1 MLIHPV
7 RVDWSTVMVEI
18 VRLYSVLYLWGFFLL
33 LQQLQCHSPFFIC
46 VDSTFAVASDFTP
59 GCGSCL
65 RMLCERRGK
74 AELDS
79 RLRGGKA
86 SLGQIGHGLSVRQ
99 AKINTH

>member
-1 MLIHPV
+1 
-7 RVDWSTVMVEI
+7 MV
-18 VRLYSVLYLWGFFLL
+18 FFLL
-33 LQQLQCHSPFFIC
+33 QHLQCHSPFFSC
-46 VDSTFAVASDFTP
+46 VGSMFAVASDFMQ

-65 RMLCERRGK
+65 RALCERRDK

-99 AKINTH
+99 AKINAD